1 MQVIVECGE
10 KVVCAFVYEINKAPN
25 RSPSSPMELAR
36 SVGLAALS
44 TNTLSWATFLRPSLS
59 LPRI

>member
-10 KVVCAFVYEINKAPN
+10 KVVCAFVYEINKALH

-44 TNTLSWATFLRPSLS
+44 TNTLSWATFLPLGD
-59 LPRI
+59 